1 MRYLTD
7 RKLAEGLGSAQSG
20 VKHHWSM
27 ILTSVALVILIP
39 LFIFTFGP
47 ILGAPHAEVVAYFGR
62 PFPAIVAALTL
73 IVGFRHFAAGCQV
86 MIEDYVQGLAR
97 KVTIL
102 LVYCLSYAAMAV
114 GVFAIARLAL

>member
-7 RKLAEGLGSAQSG
+7 RKLAEGLGSAKSG

-27 ILTSVALVILIP
+27 ILSSVALLGLIP

-73 IVGFRHFAAGCQV
+73 IVGFRHFAGGCQV
-86 MIEDYVQGLAR
+86 MIEDYVHGLAR